1 MTTLTPCTGSRRL
14 ASLASSIVLAS
25 VVAFAAVLIVWRL
38 AQLRTTST
46 LVPADALVVVCA
58 LAALATLARLARPQV
73 ALRRIAPLPAP
84 IQSAARRTME
94 LSHFG
99 AGPLT
104 GWTTHHP
111 DGSLGRIEPAVDVDE
126 HDLHDFF
133 DDEPLDNEPL
143 AAFVDVEPEP
153 EPLDNEPLAAFV
165 DVEPEPEPEAEAE
178 VVTHLVQRG
187 ETLWSLA
194 ESMLGDPKEW
204 TTIRDLN
211 VGRCVAVD
219 TVMVDGD
226 ALRAGWSIVLPR
238 QERSG
243 THVGS

>member
-153 EPLDNEPLAAFV
+153 EP
-165 DVEPEPEPEAEAE
+165 EAEAE